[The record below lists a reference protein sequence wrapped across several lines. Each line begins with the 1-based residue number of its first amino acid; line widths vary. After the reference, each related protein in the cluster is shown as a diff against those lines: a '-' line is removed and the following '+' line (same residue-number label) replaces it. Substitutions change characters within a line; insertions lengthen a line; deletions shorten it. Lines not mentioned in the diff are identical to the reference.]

1 NHEVNT
7 CGRLRSATTTDR
19 ASHNTSDRVY
29 QNWGDREAGISDREM
44 PNTQPVSMWL
54 VPMVVV
60 PVFVRVDNI
69 GPLTVQAQRIPA

>member
-1 NHEVNT
+1 T

-44 PNTQPVSMWL
+44 PNTQL
-54 VPMVVV
+54 VDSHANSLP
-60 PVFVRVDNI
+60 
-69 GPLTVQAQRIPA
+69 TK

>member
-1 NHEVNT
+1 T

-44 PNTQPVSMWL
+44 PNTHPLLQFIRKRDKTTTVSIFKTRYRL
-54 VPMVVV
+54 S
-60 PVFVRVDNI
+60 
-69 GPLTVQAQRIPA
+69 